1 MELPFNHN
9 AGPMRFEQARFLK
22 KVQTEAESFLWSF
35 LWQRLRNR
43 KLNGFKFRRQH
54 PIDKYIADFY
64 CHETKLIIEVDG
76 EIHLNNDQIVYD
88 KIRTEELESLGLRVI
103 RFTNRQVLNKIDH
116 VLQEIS
122 KNLMV

>member
-9 AGPMRFEQARFLK
+9 AGPTRFEQARFLK
-22 KVQTEAESFLWSF
+22 KVQTEAESF

-103 RFTNRQVLNKIDH
+103 RFTNRQVLDKIDH

>member
-9 AGPMRFEQARFLK
+9 AGPTRFEQARFLK
-22 KVQTEAESFLWSF
+22 KVQTEAESF

-54 PIDKYIADFY
+54 PIDRYIADFY

-103 RFTNRQVLNKIDH
+103 RFTNRQVLDKIDH

>member
-9 AGPMRFEQARFLK
+9 AGPTRFEQARFLK
-22 KVQTEAESFLWSF
+22 KVQTEAESF

-76 EIHLNNDQIVYD
+76 EIHLNNHQIVYD
-88 KIRTEELESLGLRVI
+88 KIDSQTDKYWI
-103 RFTNRQVLNKIDH
+103 RLIMFFKKSAR
-116 VLQEIS
+116 IS
-122 KNLMV
+122 

>member
-9 AGPMRFEQARFLK
+9 AGPTRFEQARFLK
-22 KVQTEAESFLWSF
+22 KVQTEAESF

-103 RFTNRQVLNKIDH
+103 RFTNRQVLDKIDH

-122 KNLMV
+122 KNFIV

>member
-1 MELPFNHN
+1 MEPPFNHN
-9 AGPMRFEQARFLK
+9 AGPTRFEQARFLK
-22 KVQTEAESFLWSF
+22 KVQTEAESF

-103 RFTNRQVLNKIDH
+103 RFTNRQVLDKIDH